1 MEQLKLV
8 AALYATLCVC
18 VCVCSLPAV
27 DKLHW
32 SQE

>member
-18 VCVCSLPAV
+18 SLPAV

>member
-18 VCVCSLPAV
+18 VCSLPAV